1 MSGTCTAV
9 IDIWPFIG
17 LASALTIAIIA
28 LLYLIGRI
36 MQKSEFEAVAKKELN
51 QFFLSFL
58 IILGVLGL
66 AGIVCNA
73 TPLIAQ
79 DIFARGDHFSVSE
92 EYLNTLVYGRGLP
105 TIQRLWLSSF
115 ILESLSTIEYSTILP
130 LGKLKFSPGAVLL
143 PFAKSISVFDS
154 LFTILV
160 GSIQAQLVFLQLA
173 EAFAL
178 TLVLPIGLILRTI
191 PGLRKGG
198 SFLIAFSFGFYV
210 VFPLTYVM
218 NYAIYRQ
225 IDPSFDSLVQS
236 PISPLET
243 FKLSSDILLIFKYFN
258 EFSILIPQATFLP
271 ILNLTIT
278 RSFIII
284 FAKFLSDIE

>member
-1 MSGTCTAV
+1 MAMCNAV

-28 LLYLIGRI
+28 FLYMLGRI
-36 MQKSEFEAVAKKELN
+36 MQKSEFEAIAKKELT
-51 QFFLSFL
+51 QFFVTFV

-66 AGIVCNA
+66 AGIVCNTA
-73 TPLIAQ
+73 PLIAQ
-79 DIFARGDHFSVSE
+79 DIFGAGDHFSVSQD
-92 EYLNTLVYGRGLP
+92 YLNTLVYSKGLP
-105 TIQRLWLSSF
+105 TIQRLWLSAF
-115 ILESLSTIEYSTILP
+115 LLDSLSTIEYSTKLP
-130 LGKLKFSPGAVLL
+130 LGSLAIKPGAVLA
-143 PFAKSISVFDS
+143 PFSKSISIFDS

-160 GSIQAQLVFLQLA
+160 GSIQAQIVFIQLA

-178 TLVLPIGLILRTI
+178 TLILPIGLILRSI

-218 NYAIYRQ
+218 NYAIYKE
-225 IDPSFDSLVQS
+225 IDPSFSSLVQE
-236 PISPLET
+236 PITPLET
-243 FKLSSDILLIFKYFN
+243 FKLSSDIILIFKYFN
-258 EFSILIPQATFLP
+258 EFAILIPQATFLP

-278 RSFIII
+278 RSFIVL